1 MTLGHILFGGLIG
14 VAVDAGRGA
23 MNDCEATVT
32 LTLIPWM

>member
-1 MTLGHILFGGLIG
+1 MTLGHIVFGIG